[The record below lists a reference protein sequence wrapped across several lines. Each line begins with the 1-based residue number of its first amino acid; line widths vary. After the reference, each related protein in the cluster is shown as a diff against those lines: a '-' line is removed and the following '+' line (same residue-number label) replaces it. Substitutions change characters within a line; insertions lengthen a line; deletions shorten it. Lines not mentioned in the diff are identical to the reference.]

1 MGEKGSALGFETL
14 AFSLDPVTC
23 LPHDLGKSLQL
34 STVASWCAEGGQD
47 KVMPDQTMAMKT
59 QDRAGRQNN
68 SGHPRRALVMGQI
81 PLKRQ
86 LIGKLGQEDGND
98 LTLSLVP

>member
-1 MGEKGSALGFETL
+1 M
-14 AFSLDPVTC
+14 
-23 LPHDLGKSLQL
+23 
-34 STVASWCAEGGQD
+34 ASSCAEGGRD
-47 KVMPDQTMAMKT
+47 KAMPDQTMAMKT

-98 LTLSLVP
+98 LTLALVP

>member
-1 MGEKGSALGFETL
+1 M
-14 AFSLDPVTC
+14 
-23 LPHDLGKSLQL
+23 
-34 STVASWCAEGGQD
+34 
-47 KVMPDQTMAMKT
+47 MPSQTMAMKT

-68 SGHPRRALVMGQI
+68 SGHPRRVLVMGQI

-98 LTLSLVP
+98 LTLALVP

>member
-1 MGEKGSALGFETL
+1 M
-14 AFSLDPVTC
+14 
-23 LPHDLGKSLQL
+23 
-34 STVASWCAEGGQD
+34 
-47 KVMPDQTMAMKT
+47 MPNQTMAMKT

-68 SGHPRRALVMGQI
+68 SGHPRRVLVMGQI

-98 LTLSLVP
+98 LTPALVP